1 MEKELR
7 TIIKTAVIILSVMV
21 VFGWIGSRVE
31 TYIGLIIGGI
41 VSIVNFLLSYRDALA
56 IVKGGVN
63 PKRIKISGYVLR
75 YMILLIT
82 MVVLMNFDEKSFFAS
97 IAGFFLIRVVIYIRE
112 IYKFLRNFI
121 NNNK

>member
-7 TIIKTAVIILSVMV
+7 TILKTAVIILSAIV

-31 TYIGLIIGGI
+31 TYIGLIIGSI
-41 VSIVNFLLSYRDALA
+41 VSIVNFLLSYRDALT

-63 PKRIKISGYVLR
+63 SKRIKISGYALR
-75 YMILLIT
+75 YSIILVTMIILI
-82 MVVLMNFDEKSFFAS
+82 NFDKGSFFAS
-97 IAGFFLIRVVIYIRE
+97 LAGFFLIRVVIYMRE
-112 IYKFLRNFI
+112 IYKFLNNFI

>member
-82 MVVLMNFDEKSFFAS
+82 MVVLMNFDEKLFC
-97 IAGFFLIRVVIYIRE
+97 IYCRIFPHTRGN
-112 IYKFLRNFI
+112 IY
-121 NNNK
+121 

>member
-1 MEKELR
+1 MEKELKN
-7 TIIKTAVIILSVMV
+7 ILKTAVIILIVIV
-21 VFGWIGSRVE
+21 GVGWIGSRVE
-31 TYIGLIIGGI
+31 TYIGLIIGSV
-41 VSIVNFLLSYRDALA
+41 VSIINFLLSYRDALA

-75 YMILLIT
+75 YTILLLT